1 MEGIERRFIEF
12 RAADDIIAGV
22 VVRYGD
28 KARFGKFSEEFLP
41 GSLRYDDVIV
51 NLQHDRS
58 KPVARTGA
66 GLVID
71 NDAHDMRASIKL
83 PDTVYGRET
92 RELVDANI
100 LRGFSLEFRT
110 VKETWEGNHR
120 IIRDAVMSGFGIVDR
135 PAYTESQISKRFE
148 ERPPDYPPAKGQ
160 FLYSGLGRMYF

>member
-12 RAADDIIAGV
+12 RADKDVIAGV

-28 KARFGKFSEEFLP
+28 KAKFGKFTEEFRP

-100 LRGFSLEFRT
+100 LRGFSLEFRA
-110 VKETWEGNHR
+110 VKDSWQGNHR
-120 IIRDAVMSGFGIVDR
+120 VISEAVMSGFGIVDR
-135 PAYTESQISKRFE
+135 PAYSESQISKRFE
-148 ERPPDYPPAKGQ
+148 DVFSPEGGIAGQ
-160 FLYSGLGRMYF
+160 LTRIYF